1 MVFQFDPS
9 KVHDLLDLKALAAS
23 DIRSFARASDIRSF
37 LRIAI
42 YYHHFIPEFSKLA
55 KPMIELVKK
64 DVKFNQTEKC
74 ETAY

>member
-9 KVHDLLDLKALAAS
+9 KVHDLLDLKALA
-23 DIRSFARASDIRSF
+23 ASDIRSF